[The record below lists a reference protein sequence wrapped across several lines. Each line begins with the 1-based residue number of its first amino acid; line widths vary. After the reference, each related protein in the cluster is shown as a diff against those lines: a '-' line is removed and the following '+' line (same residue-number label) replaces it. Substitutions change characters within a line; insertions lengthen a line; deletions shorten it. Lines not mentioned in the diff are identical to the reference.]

1 MIEPVQSRIQMRNST
16 FNIAMSLCCSLL
28 LTNAGQLAA
37 QEHDIE
43 EVQRNLSIFS
53 GILEDSLSLNE
64 TTGLF
69 GMSLGGVESTYLYH
83 QGAVLEIRSPLAN
96 RRNRMGLASLSSAMQ
111 SLQLRQNPFEAMRA
125 TSASSNATTQALSAA
140 PVAAASD
147 GIYQQMMERIANI
160 DYSLVAQTA
169 IQQATHSARALRAL
183 GELDDSAYDRL
194 STEIENMRDTV
205 SINIAELRGIER
217 EVRDQAGSSI
227 EADSAVSEANRTNN
241 SLAMRLD
248 DLLQRIEPIQNQAL
262 SMAQDLKARSE
273 QAEQDYALAWQADL
287 VEFEVLL
294 YETLCEY
301 GGTLS
306 VIPEDQNVSLILKDL
321 GEDRGDSRRTD
332 QVHVVS
338 KADITSC
345 GNGNFD
351 DTELAER
358 ATRYSY

>member
-1 MIEPVQSRIQMRNST
+1 MRNSP
-16 FNIAMSLCCSLL
+16 FNRIVSLCCSVLL
-28 LTNAGQLAA
+28 MKAGPLLA
-37 QEHDIE
+37 QEHNIE

-64 TTGLF
+64 STGLF
-69 GMSLGGVESTYLYH
+69 GMSLGGVESTYLFH
-83 QGAVLEIRSPLAN
+83 QGAVLEIRSPLAS

-125 TSASSNATTQALSAA
+125 TSVSPAATTQALSAA
-140 PVAAASD
+140 PVAAAGDSV
-147 GIYQQMMERIANI
+147 YQQMMERIANI

-183 GELDDSAYDRL
+183 GELDDSAYDNL
-194 STEIENMRDTV
+194 STEIESMRDTV
-205 SINIAELRGIER
+205 AVSIAELRGIER
-217 EVRDQAGSSI
+217 EVRNQAGSSTTL
-227 EADSAVSEANRTNN
+227 DSAVSTISSSDN
-241 SLAMRLD
+241 SLAVRLD

-287 VEFEVLL
+287 VEFEILL

-321 GEDRGDSRRTD
+321 GEDRGDNRRTD
-332 QVHVVS
+332 QVHVVR

-345 GNGNFD
+345 GSGDFD
-351 DTELAER
+351 GTELARR